1 MKKYHRYYR
10 CKNRH
15 VYCIGCDDADDD
27 DDVESKKCGQCGLI
41 LIRLNS
47 SADCKYCFIYVD
59 NSNIW
64 IGAKA
69 FTATSSV
76 RINTGQIKNI
86 VLQGKNENRE
96 LAQASAFLSVSA
108 ESSTKR
114 SSVTSCYEKCGFTV
128 KCFPRNPST
137 NKEKQV
143 DCAIVADITEVASN
157 PIFPKGVIAVFTGD
171 EDIIPGLRKAL
182 KRKKCTVEIY
192 SWISRTSAKL
202 HDLKKEYPTSVTI
215 FYLDYVPSILFFKS

>member
-10 CKNRH
+10 CINGH
-15 VYCIGCDDADDD
+15 VYCIGCDD
-27 DDVESKKCGQCGLI
+27 DDVKSKKCGQCGLI
-41 LIRLNS
+41 PIRLS
-47 SADCKYCFIYVD
+47 PSANCKYCFIYVD

-64 IGAKA
+64 IGAKDL
-69 FTATSSV
+69 TRTNSV

-86 VLQGKNENRE
+86 VLQGRSENRE
-96 LAQASAFLSVSA
+96 LAQASAYVSVSA

-114 SSVTSCYEKCGFTV
+114 SSVTSCYENCGFTV
-128 KCFPRNPST
+128 KCFPRKAST

-143 DCAIVADITEVASN
+143 DCQIVADITEVASN

-182 KRKKCTVEIY
+182 ERKKCTVEIY
-192 SWISRTSAKL
+192 SWKSRMSANL
-202 HDLKKEYPTSVTI
+202 RDLKKEYPTSVTI
-215 FYLDYVPSILFFKS
+215 FYLDFVLSILFFKN